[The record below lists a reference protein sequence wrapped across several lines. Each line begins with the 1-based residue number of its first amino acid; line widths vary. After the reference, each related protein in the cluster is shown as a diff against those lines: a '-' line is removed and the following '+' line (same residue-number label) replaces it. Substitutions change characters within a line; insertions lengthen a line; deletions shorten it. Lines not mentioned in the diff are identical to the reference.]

1 VVFVLNFPFESTTAD
16 SFSKYNLTWEELKTI
31 TDKLNR
37 NDCAFIA
44 ESYFI
49 TIKK

>member
-1 VVFVLNFPFESTTAD
+1 M
-16 SFSKYNLTWEELKTI
+16 WEELKKI
-31 TDKLNR
+31 TNKFDK